1 MQQTET
7 IEKVAGIGA
16 VSLWAALHGWL
27 GWLAILYAVCMM
39 LDCVTGTALAIKN
52 KVWSSRK
59 ARQGLWHKGGCLI
72 MICVG
77 VLLDV
82 MIGLLVDH
90 VPGLE
95 LPFSYDMLITPVL
108 LTWYITAELGSI
120 LENATAMGAPV
131 PAALK
136 NILEIVH
143 KAAEEDGI
151 SQKK

>member
-1 MQQTET
+1 M
-7 IEKVAGIGA
+7 
-16 VSLWAALHGWL
+16 
-27 GWLAILYAVCMM
+27 
-39 LDCVTGTALAIKN
+39 
-52 KVWSSRK
+52 
-59 ARQGLWHKGGCLI
+59 
-72 MICVG
+72 
-77 VLLDV
+77 
-82 MIGLLVDH
+82 DH

-143 KAAEEDGI
+143 KAAEEDDI

>member
-1 MQQTET
+1 
-7 IEKVAGIGA
+7 
-16 VSLWAALHGWL
+16 
-27 GWLAILYAVCMM
+27 
-39 LDCVTGTALAIKN
+39 
-52 KVWSSRK
+52 
-59 ARQGLWHKGGCLI
+59 